1 MLKEKYADEIAAI
14 LARYPTKNSAVI
26 PLSYLAQDE
35 YGHLTSTTC
44 ARWPISLR
52 CRTPMCMKW

>member
-26 PLSYLAQDE
+26 PLSISRR
-35 YGHLTSTTC
+35 TST
-44 ARWPISLR
+44 AI
-52 CRTPMCMKW
+52 